1 MQKKF
6 AKKLRLERVAQLKE
20 KFVAKKMR
28 LEKAARLQSQLKEK
42 LKLKQTG
49 ELKKEIDEKSFVVK
63 QEKIEDVL
71 ELDDLLS
78 NLSG

>member
-1 MQKKF
+1 M
-6 AKKLRLERVAQLKE
+6 
-20 KFVAKKMR
+20 
-28 LEKAARLQSQLKEK
+28 QSQLKEK

-71 ELDDLLS
+71 ELDDLPS